1 MPAVSSAHAVFSGTI
16 QKSDEWLHELM
27 NDLKWDDPNRAYAA
41 LRATLQTLRDCLTT
55 QEIAQLSAQLP
66 LLLRGVWFEG
76 WVPRDKPLR
85 IRKVEDFLDAVNT
98 MMPRNAD
105 VSTYAA
111 VTAVFRLLKHRVSD
125 GEIADVKATLPT
137 ALRSLWP
144 E

>member
-16 QKSDEWLHELM
+16 QKSDEWLLELM

-55 QEIAQLSAQLP
+55 EEIAQLSAQLP

-76 WVPRDKPLR
+76 WVPRDKPVR
-85 IRKVEDFLDAVNT
+85 IRKVENFLDAVNA

-105 VSTYAA
+105 VSTHAA
-111 VTAVFRLLKHRVSD
+111 VTAVFRLLDRRISK
-125 GEIADVKATLPT
+125 GEIEDVRSTLPS
-137 ALRSLWP
+137 ALRTLWP